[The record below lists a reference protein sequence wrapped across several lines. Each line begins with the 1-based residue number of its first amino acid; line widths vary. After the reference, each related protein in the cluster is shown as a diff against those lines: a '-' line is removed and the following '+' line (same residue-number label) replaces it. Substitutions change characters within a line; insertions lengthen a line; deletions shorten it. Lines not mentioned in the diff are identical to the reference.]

1 MMGRC
6 LFVQLISPPRLVV
19 FVEPG
24 ITRHY
29 ITGRVMTT
37 PLEASLPIDYI
48 TLMVKT
54 EADR

>member
-1 MMGRC
+1 MGRC

-54 EADR
+54 EADL